1 MAHAAMSTPSD
12 SPNRAHP
19 TSAFEFNLF
28 YYLGPVAPAY
38 MTLALVLMFVMP
50 LSTLL
55 AFVAGATAQRLRKR
69 MYTLLLLASVL
80 VLPCALWQTGRVV
93 PGAGDDL
100 SGVAVMHAF
109 GGELAAAAKAVGNS
123 PGPHLGQYAYLVPL
137 LDTTEVV
144 LLATSG
150 EEAGLRGA
158 KRYCTEHAADFKALP
173 TAALVLESTHDVE
186 HLSVI
191 SAEPWPGAYH
201 DPALVALAGSAGASA
216 GLAKPLKVVSLPLGG
231 TDGTAFTR
239 AGVATAVLN
248 AVDVTVLPL
257 QYHTRLDTLD
267 SVQPE
272 ALEAQLKV
280 VLHTA
285 AAFGR
290 GEWRGPGAKQ
300 SWLARLTRGNATA
313 AEL

>member
-1 MAHAAMSTPSD
+1 MADAARSPSLTLY
-12 SPNRAHP
+12 PLRT

-201 DPALVALAGSAGASA
+201 DPALVALAVSAAASA
-216 GLAKPLKVVSLPLGG
+216 GLGKPLKVVSLPLGG

-248 AVDVTVLPL
+248 AVDVTVLPP